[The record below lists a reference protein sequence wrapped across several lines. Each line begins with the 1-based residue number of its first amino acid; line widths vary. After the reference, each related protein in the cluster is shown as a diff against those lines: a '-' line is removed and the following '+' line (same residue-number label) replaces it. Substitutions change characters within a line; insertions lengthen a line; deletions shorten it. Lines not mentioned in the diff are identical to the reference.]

1 MSLEDIK
8 KKLEDNDLLT
18 DDEVDEIID
27 NSTDS
32 SWAGVKTQFLAQVNQ
47 FKIADKAAKLV
58 VSEIQQNNPTL
69 SEADISKIIENA
81 DGFDKILLEQGKSS
95 PTLLPSQKSEILS
108 LTAVAIGATA
118 IAATFGPVY
127 RSGVVVYAPSAAVV
141 SQGTDEAI
149 RAALNKSPIP
159 PDAQPRQ
166 LKETL
171 TDGQIKQCILL
182 ANIGTVA
189 DFYHEAL
196 AYDYDGFIHH
206 GRAPST
212 GYTPKANYNYINTIK
227 QGANL
232 YGRSIVPLN
241 LQNPELFM
249 KFLTSPNNSNQYLY
263 NMDARNKYL
272 NQTRNFMQL
281 CFVKNIEDGGSL
293 RPFEF
298 PFIDSEKQAPANYNF
313 VLEYLKST
321 VTASTSDDKLYE
333 TNFETKSPR
342 ERFLTKQRAKT
353 WWLSKGTTATSNAP
367 KNLKSIDISFDGTNP
382 STARNDV
389 KVTISFDMPNL
400 ANLTSPFTIESK
412 QSDKSGKQK
421 EETFRLADLV
431 LFPSMVNNAT
441 PNTGRAFRSQY
452 DPNHNRIR
460 IYLNTQMLESE
471 PNKNTFIDEENRI
484 ALDLTLVDHDL
495 KKSGDDLTTDTT
507 FTVTYRGYAESF
519 LSVPLMDT
527 LVGPDVLQERINREK
542 ILETAITEG
551 CQLSQVRRIVADL
564 NLAAAAEAQFGSSR
578 IIDEL
583 HKRDRIIK
591 VDGIDAGAYDLYT
604 VPSST
609 GGFWSSTTTTQA
621 PSINAPAQ
629 NSIVNAPSISTSNFS
644 IQSTNDPQTSTTR
657 TEIYYFYLAD
667 LIDICSDNL
676 MDKKG
681 YEKHRFRHTDS
692 SSKYCTNTKYNFI
705 LGTVTVPIGNE
716 NDKTINLAQIPISV
730 DFFKEWYKENIIDK
744 KLTYFPI
751 ISMIRQLCERV
762 ITNMLINFC
771 FADRLESDIVIR
783 TAFVEDSNW
792 QDDRAVSTPGRGY
805 CKQLVEEYFYNNN
818 NFSLTDIIPA
828 TSATNR
834 TISSVQPLF
843 NHNREIG
850 LRSSNLNC
858 DTFSNVIIYAQGK
871 NEIYSRNFV
880 QNAKTDRSIPII
892 DATDKKRSFH
902 LKSWNFSKVQQPG
915 LREAR
920 YFNAS
925 LNQITQLTSVYDI
938 TLNFKIPLLT
948 LVPGQIILIVME
960 QQLGRPSNPDSL
972 SFQLGLGGYHI
983 ITKVNHKFGD
993 GNILDPRLETT
1004 INARWIAS
1012 GAPQDILRSINP
1024 TVNIGD
1030 PTDLQKFNACN
1041 AVAEYA
1047 RETSAAVVYAARA
1060 GTSGTTGTPTDY
1072 ASDAAALF
1080 TPPSAQAEVEAFLPA
1095 DAPKY
1100 ADIKTTAQVVIA
1112 AKSTPTSATIAST
1125 SFVAVSYEFD
1135 GVTYAQIQDQ
1145 NGKILGYV
1153 DSDDNFID
1161 VPALLEEEPE

>member
-8 KKLEDNDLLT
+8 KKLEISISLT
-18 DDEVDEIID
+18 DDEIDEIID

-47 FKIADKAAKLV
+47 FQIAKLSSV
-58 VSEIQQNNPTL
+58 IVQIEIQDHNPSL
-69 SEADISKIIENA
+69 SLEEIEKIILNA
-81 DGFDKILLEQGKSS
+81 DGFDKILLEQGKRVPPILSD
-95 PTLLPSQKSEILS
+95 QKTEILN
-108 LTAVAIGATA
+108 LTATAIGATVRNLGY
-118 IAATFGPVY
+118 GPV
-127 RSGVVVYAPSAAVV
+127 SGWTAGPPILGVTK
-141 SQGTDEAI
+141 GTEEAI

-159 PDAQPRQ
+159 SDAQPRQ

-189 DFYHEAL
+189 DFYHDFL
-196 AYDYDGFIHH
+196 GHTYDAITSSP
-206 GRAPST
+206 PST
-212 GYTPKANYNYINTIK
+212 YTTNNKGYITDGTYS
-227 QGANL
+227 L
-232 YGRSIVPLN
+232 YGNSIVPLN
-241 LQNPELFM
+241 LENPELFM
-249 KFLTSPNNSNQYLY
+249 KFLTSPNNSNQYLF
-263 NMDARNKYL
+263 NSAAREKYL
-272 NQTRNFMQL
+272 NKTRNFMQL
-281 CFVKNIEDGGSL
+281 CFVKNIEDNGPL

-298 PFIDSEKQAPANYNF
+298 PFIDSNESVPANYNF

-321 VTASTSDDKLYE
+321 VSGFVDDDDLYRD
-333 TNFETKSPR
+333 NFEMKSPR
-342 ERFLTKQRAKT
+342 ERYLLKENARIWWSKT
-353 WWLSKGTTATSNAP
+353 QATVVSDAP

-400 ANLTSPFTIESK
+400 SNLTTPFKIKSK
-412 QSDKSGKQK
+412 QSDNSGNKK
-421 EETFRLADLV
+421 NESFRLADLV

-460 IYLNTQMLESE
+460 IYLNTQMLNPE
-471 PNKNTFIDEENRI
+471 PNKDPFINQENRI
-484 ALDLTLVDHDL
+484 ALDLTLIDHDL

-564 NLAAAAEAQFGSSR
+564 NLAAAAEARFGSSR

-583 HKRDRIIK
+583 HSSNRILK
-591 VDGIDAGAYDLYT
+591 VDSIAAGVYDLYT
-604 VPSST
+604 IPSST
-609 GGFWSSTTTTQA
+609 GGSWYQDPGSWFSTTTVASTQ
-621 PSINAPAQ
+621 P
-629 NSIVNAPSISTSNFS
+629 VNAPKAKAVASSVSITTPQNMISNISTNNRS
-644 IQSTNDPQTSTTR
+644 
-657 TEIYYFYLAD
+657 EIYYFYLAD
-667 LIDICSDNL
+667 LIDICSSNL
-676 MDKKG
+676 IDGNTGIFKKG
-681 YEKHRFRHTDS
+681 RDKS
-692 SSKYCTNTKYNFI
+692 SEYCTNTKYNFI
-705 LGTVTVPIGNE
+705 LGTVTVPTAGGK
-716 NDKTINLAQIPISV
+716 DKTINLAQIPISV

-792 QDDRAVSTPGRGY
+792 QDDNATSTPGQDY
-805 CKQLVEEYFYNNN
+805 CKQLVEQYFYNNK
-818 NFSLTDIIPA
+818 NFSLTDTIPA
-828 TSATNR
+828 VNTTTTA
-834 TISSVQPLF
+834 ISSVQPLF

-850 LRSSNLNC
+850 LRSSNTNC

-880 QNAKTDRSIPII
+880 QNAKTDTSIPII

-948 LVPGQIILIVME
+948 LVPGQIIKIVMQ
-960 QQLGRPSNPDSL
+960 QQLGIPSNPDSL

-1041 AVAEYA
+1041 AVAEFA
-1047 RETSAAVVYAARA
+1047 REVSADVISASR
-1060 GTSGTTGTPTDY
+1060 SGLMNSYTVDPLDVTTLDVTADS
-1072 ASDAAALF
+1072 AS
-1080 TPPSAQAEVEAFLPA
+1080 EVEAFLPA
-1095 DAPKY
+1095 DAPDWPKILAAHSGLLYGSPSAPTPVGPGYTMEYYELGDNKY
-1100 ADIKTTAQVVIA
+1100 SQIKDAD
-1112 AKSTPTSATIAST
+1112 
-1125 SFVAVSYEFD
+1125 
-1135 GVTYAQIQDQ
+1135 
-1145 NGKILGYV
+1145 GKILGYV
-1153 DSDDNFID
+1153 DESNSFID
-1161 VPALLEEEPE
+1161 VPALLEEEP

>member
-8 KKLEDNDLLT
+8 NKLEDNLSLT
-18 DDEVDEIID
+18 DAEIDEIIV

-32 SWAGVKTQFLAQVNQ
+32 SWANVKTQFLAQVNQ
-47 FKIADKAAKLV
+47 FKIADEAAKV
-58 VSEIQQNNPTL
+58 VAYEIQQNNPTL
-69 SEADISKIIENA
+69 SEDDISKIIENA
-81 DGFDKILLEQGKSS
+81 DGFDKILLEQGKRVPGSLS
-95 PTLLPSQKSEILS
+95 AQYSEILS
-108 LTAVAIGATA
+108 LTAVAIGAT
-118 IAATFGPVY
+118 INVGAANGMDSVETGS
-127 RSGVVVYAPSAAVV
+127 RTI
-141 SQGTDEAI
+141 SQGTAKAI

-166 LKETL
+166 FKETL

-182 ANIGTVA
+182 ANIDTVA

-196 AYDYDGFIHH
+196 AYDYDGFKHH
-206 GRAPST
+206 GSTPSSH
-212 GYTPKANYNYINTIK
+212 TPAANYNYRSSHERAF
-227 QGANL
+227 GCNL

-241 LQNPELFM
+241 LENPELFM
-249 KFLTSPNNSNQYLY
+249 KFLTSPNNSNQYLHGH
-263 NMDARNKYL
+263 NTREKYL
-272 NQTRNFMQL
+272 NKTRNFMQL
-281 CFVKNIEDGGSL
+281 CFVKNIEDGRSL

-298 PFIDSEKQAPANYNF
+298 PFIDSEKSTPANYNF
-313 VLEYLKST
+313 VLEYLKSLSAAAESEEES
-321 VTASTSDDKLYE
+321 VDDDDLYRD
-333 TNFETKSPR
+333 NFEMKSPR
-342 ERFLTKQRAKT
+342 ERYLLKENARIWWSKT
-353 WWLSKGTTATSNAP
+353 QATVVSDAP

-400 ANLTSPFTIESK
+400 SNLTHPFNIESK
-412 QSDKSGKQK
+412 QSDSGGNKK
-421 EETFRLADLV
+421 NESFRLADLV

-460 IYLNTQMLESE
+460 IYLNTKMLNPVTDE
-471 PNKNTFIDEENRI
+471 NTFINEENRI
-484 ALDLTLVDHDL
+484 ALDLTLIDHDL

-583 HKRDRIIK
+583 HKRNRIIK
-591 VDGIDAGAYDLYT
+591 VDGIDAGVYDLYT

-609 GGFWSSTTTTQA
+609 GGIWSSTTTTQA
-621 PSINAPAQ
+621 PSISAPQQ
-629 NSIVNAPSISTSNFS
+629 NSVASSIGSNDFS
-644 IQSTNDPQTSTTR
+644 IQNTNGPPTSPTR

-676 MDKKG
+676 LNKHG
-681 YEKHRFRHTDS
+681 YEKHRFRHTDTS
-692 SSKYCTNTKYNFI
+692 SEYCTNTKYNFI

-716 NDKTINLAQIPISV
+716 KDQTINLAQIPISV

-771 FADRLESDIVIR
+771 FADRLESDIIIR

-792 QDDRAVSTPGRGY
+792 KADDTVTTPGRDY
-805 CKQLVEEYFYNNN
+805 CKQLVEQYFYNEN
-818 NFSLTDIIPA
+818 NFSLTDTIPA
-828 TSATNR
+828 ADNNSRA
-834 TISSVQPLF
+834 ISSVQPLF

-850 LRSSNLNC
+850 LRSSIANC

-880 QNAKTDRSIPII
+880 QNAKADTSIPII
-892 DATDKKRSFH
+892 DATDKKLSFH

-938 TLNFKIPLLT
+938 TLNFKTPLLA
-948 LVPGQIILIVME
+948 LFPGQIILIVMK
-960 QQLGRPSNPDSL
+960 QQLGIPSNPDSL

-1047 RETSAAVVYAARA
+1047 RETSAAVVHAARIGEL
-1060 GTSGTTGTPTDY
+1060 GTLNGLTDY
-1072 ASDAAALF
+1072 ADEVAALF
-1080 TPPSAQAEVEAFLPA
+1080 TPPSAQAEIRAFLPA
-1095 DAPKY
+1095 DAPDWISIRMGHNY
-1100 ADIKTTAQVVIA
+1100 LSYGNNSTT
-1112 AKSTPTSATIAST
+1112 
-1125 SFVAVSYEFD
+1125 VSGYS
-1135 GVTYAQIQDQ
+1135 GVTYTMEYYESGEKKYSQIKDAE
-1145 NGKILGYV
+1145 GKILGYV
-1153 DSDDNFID
+1153 DEDSNFID
-1161 VPALLEEEPE
+1161 VPALLEEEP